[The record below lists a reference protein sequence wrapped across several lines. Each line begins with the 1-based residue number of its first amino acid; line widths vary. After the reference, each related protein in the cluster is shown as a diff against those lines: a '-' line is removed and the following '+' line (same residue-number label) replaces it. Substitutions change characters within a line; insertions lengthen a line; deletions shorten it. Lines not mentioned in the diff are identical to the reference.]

1 VFNQKKEETMKKI
14 YKNPEMEIVKTKAMQ
29 LLAGSDPKLSEDYNP
44 ATDPVLGREDG
55 YEW

>member
-1 VFNQKKEETMKKI
+1 MKIMKKI

-44 ATDPVLGREDG
+44 ATDPVLGREDEDF
-55 YEW
+55 EW